1 MEIIRV
7 VHKMRHEITD
17 EERAAAERTIDVV
30 RLGQRTA

>member
-7 VHKMRHEITD
+7 VHSMGHEITD
-17 EERAAAERTIDVV
+17 EDREAAERSIDVM

>member
-7 VHKMRHEITD
+7 VHEMKYEITD
-17 EERAAAERTIDVV
+17 EDREAAERSIDVV